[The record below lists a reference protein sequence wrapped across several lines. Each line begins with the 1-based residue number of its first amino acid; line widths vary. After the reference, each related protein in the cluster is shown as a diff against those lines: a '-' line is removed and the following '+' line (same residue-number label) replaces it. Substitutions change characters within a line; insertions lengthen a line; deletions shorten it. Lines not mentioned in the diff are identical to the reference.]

1 MDKMDVMNVAAN
13 LSKQLM
19 ENDRVRVIRGTLK
32 PGDVAKLHR
41 HPDHVMYVLKGG
53 KLKLTSEGKATELE
67 LTEGQ
72 AAFFK
77 AEEHEVENIGKT
89 TISFIVVELKK

>member
-1 MDKMDVMNVAAN
+1 MDVMKVAAN

-19 ENDRVRVIRGTLK
+19 ENDRVRVLEGTLK
-32 PGDVAKLHR
+32 PGDFAKMHH
-41 HPDHVMYVLKGG
+41 HPDHVMYVINGG
-53 KLKLTSEGKATELE
+53 KLKISSEGKAREME

-77 AEEHEVENIGKT
+77 AEDHFLIK
-89 TISFIVVELKK
+89 F